1 MKIEIDVEDKIHQL
15 KLLSEKADVLR
26 QLARAISEDY
36 ATYDLVQLMLH
47 VGMDP
52 AETKVMATALLHK
65 AAAEFKTHL
74 DELGIPNEIEVV

>member
-1 MKIEIDVEDKIHQL
+1 MKIEIDVEGKISQL
-15 KLLSEKADVLR
+15 KLISEKADVLR
-26 QLARAISEDY
+26 QLDRAITQGH
-36 ATYDLVQLMLH
+36 ATYDIVQLMLH